1 MSYVSTF
8 LLWTFVVYW
17 MHRLAHALP
26 FMREYHLDHHAQV
39 TDNTIQGLSWK
50 NVFLWFDSWNS
61 TVDQWITEV
70 IPTIVISA
78 VTGHWWLFIA
88 YYVWAAFIQES
99 IEHNSKINFYPFI
112 TSGKWHLIHHDDPT
126 KNYGVFIPLWDIVFG
141 TRKSLD
147 GH

>member
-1 MSYVSTF
+1 MTYLLVF
-8 LLWTFVVYW
+8 LLWTFVVYC
-17 MHRLAHALP
+17 MHRLAHVLP

-50 NVFLWFDSWNS
+50 NVFLWFDSWKS

-78 VTGHWWLFIA
+78 VTGHWWLLIA

-99 IEHNSKINFYPFI
+99 IEHNSKINLYPVI

>member
-1 MSYVSTF
+1 MTYVLVF

-17 MHRLAHALP
+17 MHRLAHVLP
-26 FMREYHLDHHAQV
+26 FMREHHLDHHAQV

-78 VTGHWWLFIA
+78 VTGHWWLFFA

-99 IEHNSKINFYPFI
+99 IEHNSKINLYPVI

-141 TRKSLD
+141 TKKSLD

>member
-1 MSYVSTF
+1 MTYVFIF

-17 MHRLAHALP
+17 MHRLAHELP
-26 FMREYHLDHHAQV
+26 FAREYHLDHHSQV

-50 NVFLWFDSWNS
+50 NTFLWFDSWNS

-70 IPTIVISA
+70 IPTILISA
-78 VTGHWWLFIA
+78 ITGHWWLTLA
-88 YYVWAAFIQES
+88 YYIWAAFIQES
-99 IEHNSKINFYPFI
+99 VEHNDKINLYPWI

-141 TRKSLD
+141 TRKHID
-147 GH
+147 GY